1 MVLAASCEDSIFCSK
16 GTHSTTK
23 RSRALSNIF
32 WNGKKTFLYFHLII
46 CWQLWFLGIKP
57 TSNIPSLLYGI
68 LCWMVHSRLLDL
80 SLWSWIHPLFLKSST
95 ESSIPGLNCDQ
106 GIYLGYSFFFLLRD
120 WLIHSQSSCAIPE
133 IRRRLKWKHIF
144 IVFQTWHI
152 VFLSIKLLNWLFVLK
167 TLPDGGFLELL
178 VWLFH
183 SSFQVF

>member
-23 RSRALSNIF
+23 RSRVLSNIF

-80 SLWSWIHPLFLKSST
+80 SLWSWIHPLFLKNST

-106 GIYLGYSFFFLLRD
+106 GIDLGYSFF
-120 WLIHSQSSCAIPE
+120 
-133 IRRRLKWKHIF
+133 
-144 IVFQTWHI
+144 
-152 VFLSIKLLNWLFVLK
+152 SIKRLVDTFPV
-167 TLPDGGFLELL
+167 ELCHTRNPTTTKMKAYIHCFSNL
-178 VWLFH
+178 TH
-183 SSFQVF
+183 SFSFY